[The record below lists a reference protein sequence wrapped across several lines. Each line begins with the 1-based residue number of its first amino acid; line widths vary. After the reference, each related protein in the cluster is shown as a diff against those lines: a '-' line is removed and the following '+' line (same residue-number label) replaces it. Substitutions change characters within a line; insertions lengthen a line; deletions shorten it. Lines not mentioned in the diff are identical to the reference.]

1 MNLIE
6 KIIKLQYNDDELTGD
21 QSILLE
27 SYYKK
32 ATEDEKAQMDNVS
45 ICICGYG
52 IGSILSNKEEI
63 QTRLRLE
70 E

>member
-6 KIIKLQYNDDELTGD
+6 KILKLQYNDNELASD
-21 QSILLE
+21 QAELLE

-52 IGSILSNKEEI
+52 IGSILANKEEI
-63 QTRLRLE
+63 QSRLRLE
-70 E
+70 S